1 MNSNVRA
8 VLVVWPGKAAVD
20 SLVDRLSKGGKPK
33 FYHFS
38 SWKNFKIVKIV
49 FPTIFKR
56 KIIIKQTLV
65 AAYTLNCLEK
75 MTNQYLK
82 NEFSIIIWLDQ

>member
-8 VLVVWPGKAAVD
+8 VLVVWLGKAAVD

-38 SWKNFKIVKIV
+38 SWKFLKILKIV

-56 KIIIKQTLV
+56 KFIIKQTLV
-65 AAYTLNCLEK
+65 ELE
-75 MTNQYLK
+75 
-82 NEFSIIIWLDQ
+82 LDTV

>member
-8 VLVVWPGKAAVD
+8 VLVVWLGKAAVD
-20 SLVDRLSKGGKPK
+20 SLVDRLTKGGKTK

-38 SWKNFKIVKIV
+38 SWKFLKIVKIV

-56 KIIIKQTLV
+56 KFIIKQTLV
-65 AAYTLNCLEK
+65 ELE
-75 MTNQYLK
+75 
-82 NEFSIIIWLDQ
+82 LDTV